1 MKRIGKYWAIF
12 KTQILNTLAYPGEL
26 AWRSLSIILF
36 LWVFANLWRVTY
48 RAEGS
53 GTLNGISLKD
63 MLWYLMLAETIELG
77 KPRLA
82 RVMADAV
89 KDGSVAYLLNKP
101 YHFILYHLSTG
112 MGESLVRGSMTALFG
127 GAIVW
132 LMMGPPPDPRGWPL
146 AAAGVLGAWL
156 LHFCVNALI
165 GLAAFVS
172 EEVAP
177 YEWIYQKLAFIL
189 GGLFIPLDLYPLWL
203 QNIARYLP
211 FAYMLYGPARLFIA
225 PDIGLF
231 LNVLGGQ
238 IFWLAVLGGLLF
250 FFYSRGMRRLA
261 INGG

>member
-1 MKRIGKYWAIF
+1 MKHIGKYWAIF

-36 LWVFANLWRVTY
+36 LWVFANLWRVAY
-48 RAEGS
+48 RSEGS
-53 GTLNGISLKD
+53 GLLNGISLKD

-101 YHFILYHLSTG
+101 YHFLLYHLSAG

-132 LMMGPPPDPRGWPL
+132 LMMGPPPDPRNWPL

-165 GLAAFVS
+165 GLAAFIS

-177 YEWIYQKLAFIL
+177 YEWIYQKLVFIL

-203 QNIARYLP
+203 RNLSHYLP

-231 LNVLGGQ
+231 LNVIGGQ
-238 IFWLAVLGGLLF
+238 IFWLTVLGTLLF
-250 FFYSRGMRRLA
+250 LSYSRGVRRLA